1 MTAVYSLHTGHLL
14 TDVQYMQM
22 IEHHCLVGLLRTT

>member
-1 MTAVYSLHTGHLL
+1 MTAVYNLHTGHLL
-14 TDVQYMQM
+14 TDIQYVQ